1 MAKRRRARLRG
12 TRTATRSEQRK
23 LLERVAQLK
32 EKPQLLLPKCQHPVG
47 ECPYPSVREQL
58 ERAVEP
64 EERGFL
70 GRMFGRRLKDPLAL
84 ALRASLTLLDAGKAP
99 VMAVAR
105 YPTGEVGYVLRG
117 QSIPKERLIGV
128 QNFHHRT
135 WRALA
140 HLAYVRKHD
149 IWLYSLPKRLVC
161 TGKSPALPSELW
173 DELRAALPRGWRDS
187 DGEGLRLRCLSLD
200 RAVRLPA
207 AGWRRSSRN
216 SLMDVLEHQ
225 HVGDATAD
233 WEVEVMTPLDALAP
247 ATECPAL
254 DEYREGKVTDAE
266 LWTQLGDWQREHA
279 ADGGA
284 HGVIHGSEMLTPDDF
299 AARLSLSGHDAR
311 IAREL
316 LERHDGAVAV
326 EALTLGAVAGVTWK
340 PHGQRLL
347 ANWGSAADERE
358 PLEQLRDALAR
369 VEMQDALAALPE
381 LGSLPPLPTLADR
394 AVRLLRTGR
403 SEDLQ
408 RELATAAEA
417 SHGERALAWAI
428 LRHTGSAGG
437 REWQFAREVR
447 EFAEELQPA
456 FETLAAAEGA
466 SYADALQRLAQLA
479 GAEF

>member
-1 MAKRRRARLRG
+1 MAKRRKARLRG
-12 TRTATRSEQRK
+12 TRTATRIEQRK

-32 EKPQLLLPKCQHPVG
+32 ERPQLLLPKCRHPAG
-47 ECPYPSVREQL
+47 ECPYPGVREQL

-70 GRMFGRRLKDPLAL
+70 GRLFGRRLKDPLAL

-225 HVGDATAD
+225 
-233 WEVEVMTPLDALAP
+233 
-247 ATECPAL
+247 
-254 DEYREGKVTDAE
+254 
-266 LWTQLGDWQREHA
+266 
-279 ADGGA
+279 
-284 HGVIHGSEMLTPDDF
+284 
-299 AARLSLSGHDAR
+299 
-311 IAREL
+311 
-316 LERHDGAVAV
+316 
-326 EALTLGAVAGVTWK
+326 
-340 PHGQRLL
+340 
-347 ANWGSAADERE
+347 
-358 PLEQLRDALAR
+358 
-369 VEMQDALAALPE
+369 
-381 LGSLPPLPTLADR
+381 
-394 AVRLLRTGR
+394 
-403 SEDLQ
+403 
-408 RELATAAEA
+408 
-417 SHGERALAWAI
+417 
-428 LRHTGSAGG
+428 
-437 REWQFAREVR
+437 
-447 EFAEELQPA
+447 
-456 FETLAAAEGA
+456 
-466 SYADALQRLAQLA
+466 
-479 GAEF
+479 

>member
-1 MAKRRRARLRG
+1 M
-12 TRTATRSEQRK
+12 
-23 LLERVAQLK
+23 AQLK
-32 EKPQLLLPKCQHPVG
+32 ERPQLLLPECRHPAG
-47 ECPYPSVREQL
+47 ECPYPGVRTQL

-64 EERGFL
+64 DERGFL

-84 ALRASLTLLDAGKAP
+84 ALRASLSLLDAGKAP

-105 YPTGEVGYVLRG
+105 YPAGEVGYVQRG

-135 WRALA
+135 WRTLA
-140 HLAYVRKHD
+140 HLAYVRRHD

-161 TGKSPALPSELW
+161 TGKSSALPSELW
-173 DELRAALPRGWRDS
+173 DELRSTLPRGWRDS
-187 DGEGLRLRCLSLD
+187 DGEGLRLRCVSLD
-200 RAVRLPA
+200 RTLRLPA

-216 SLMDVLEHQ
+216 SLLDVLEHQ
-225 HVGDATAD
+225 HASDAAAD
-233 WEVEVMTPLDALAP
+233 WEVEVVTPLDALAP
-247 ATECPAL
+247 AAEFPAL
-254 DEYREGKVTDAE
+254 DEYREGKITDAE
-266 LWTQLGDWQREHA
+266 LWTQLGDWQRERA
-279 ADGGA
+279 AAGGA

-299 AARLSLSGHDAR
+299 VARLSLSGHDAR
-311 IAREL
+311 IASEL
-316 LERHDGAVAV
+316 LACHDGAVAV
-326 EALTLGAVAGVTWK
+326 EALTLGAVAGATWK

-347 ANWGSAADERE
+347 DEWGGAADERE

-369 VEMQDALAALPE
+369 AKMQDALAALPE
-381 LGSLPPLPTLADR
+381 LEGLPPLPALANR

-403 SEDLQ
+403 REDLQ

-417 SHGERALAWAI
+417 SHGEQALAWAI
-428 LRHTGSAGG
+428 LRHTGNATG

-456 FETLAAAEGA
+456 FKTLATAEGG
-466 SYADALQRLAQLA
+466 SYEDALQRLAQLG

>member
-1 MAKRRRARLRG
+1 MAKRKARLRG

-32 EKPQLLLPKCQHPVG
+32 EKPQLLLPKCRHPVG

-58 ERAVEP
+58 ERAVAP

-84 ALRASLTLLDAGKAP
+84 ALRASLTLLDTGKAP

-216 SLMDVLEHQ
+216 SLIDVLEHQ
-225 HVGDATAD
+225 HAGDATAD
-233 WEVEVMTPLDALAP
+233 WEVEVVTPLDALAP
-247 ATECPAL
+247 ATKCPAL
-254 DEYREGKVTDAE
+254 DEYRGGKLSDAE

-284 HGVIHGSEMLTPDDF
+284 LGVIHGSEMLAPDDF
-299 AARLSLSGHDAR
+299 TARLSLSGHDAR

-316 LERHDGAVAV
+316 LERYGGAVAV
-326 EALTLGAVAGVTWK
+326 EALTLGAVASATWK
-340 PHGQRLL
+340 PHGQQLL
-347 ANWGSAADERE
+347 ADWGRAADERE

-369 VEMQDALAALPE
+369 AEMQDALAALPE
-381 LGSLPPLPTLADR
+381 LGSLPPLPALADR

-403 SEDLQ
+403 NADLQ
-408 RELATAAEA
+408 RALAAAAEA

-428 LRHTGSAGG
+428 LRHTSSASG

-456 FETLAAAEGA
+456 FETLATAEGVD
-466 SYADALQRLAQLA
+466 YADALQRLAQLA